1 MPTVE
6 EAILTAIE
14 FENRVR
20 DTYRGAEQAAK
31 DDIGKRVFKLLA
43 DEEQGHIDYLNSRL
57 ELWRK
62 DGVLKVEKM
71 ESIVPPMDVI
81 EERQKD
87 LQSRLAGEDRGEE
100 IKMLQKAHE
109 LEQQTSEFYQK
120 MVSEMDSEA
129 QKMFE
134 RFVEIEEGHVAVVR
148 AEIDALSG
156 SGYFFDFAEFNM
168 EG

>member
-20 DTYRGAEQAAK
+20 DTYRGAETAAK
-31 DDIGKRVFKLLA
+31 DDTGRRVFKLLA
-43 DEEQGHIDYLNSRL
+43 DEEQGHIDYLESRL
-57 ELWRK
+57 VQWRK
-62 DGVLKVEKM
+62 DGTITFEGM
-71 ESIVPPMDVI
+71 DSIVPPMDVI

-87 LQSRLAGEDRGEE
+87 LQSRLVGDDRGDE
-100 IKMLQKAHE
+100 IKMLQRAHD
-109 LEQQTSEFYQK
+109 LEVATSSFYK
-120 MVSEMDSEA
+120 EMVGALDADA

-156 SGYFFDFAEFNM
+156 NGYFFDFAEFNM

>member
-20 DTYRGAEQAAK
+20 DTYRGAEKAAK
-31 DDIGKRVFKLLA
+31 DDTGRRVFKLLA
-43 DEEQGHIDYLNSRL
+43 DEEQGHIDYLESRL
-57 ELWRK
+57 VQWRK
-62 DGVLKVEKM
+62 DGVLTVEKM
-71 ESIVPPMDVI
+71 DSIVPPMEII
-81 EERQKD
+81 EDRQRD

-109 LEQQTSEFYQK
+109 LEERTSAFYK
-120 MVSEMDSEA
+120 EMVGALDAEA

-156 SGYFFDFAEFNM
+156 SGYFFDFAEFDM

>member
-20 DTYRGAEQAAK
+20 DTYRGAEKAAK
-31 DDIGKRVFKLLA
+31 DDTGRRVFKLLG

-57 ELWRK
+57 VQWRK
-62 DGVLKVEKM
+62 DGILTVESM
-71 ESIVPPMDVI
+71 DSIVPPMDII

-87 LQSRLAGEDRGEE
+87 LQSRLEGEDRGDE
-100 IKMLQKAHE
+100 IKMLQKAHQ
-109 LEQQTSEFYQK
+109 LEIQTSTFYK
-120 MVSEMDSEA
+120 EMVEAMDAEA
-129 QKMFE
+129 RKMFA

-156 SGYFFDFAEFNM
+156 TGYFFDFAEFNM

>member
-20 DTYRGAEQAAK
+20 DTYRGAETAAT
-31 DDIGKRVFKLLA
+31 DDTGRRVFKLLA
-43 DEEQGHIDYLNSRL
+43 DEEQGHIDYLESRL
-57 ELWRK
+57 KQWRD
-62 DGVLKVEKM
+62 DGTITVESM
-71 ESIVPPMDVI
+71 DSVVPPLEKI
-81 EERQKD
+81 AERQQD
-87 LQSRLAGEDRGEE
+87 LQKGLEGNDRGNE

-109 LEQQTSEFYQK
+109 LELKTSEFY
-120 MVSEMDSEA
+120 SEMVEA
-129 QKMFE
+129 MEADVKKMFA
-134 RFVEIEEGHVAVVR
+134 RFVEIEDGHVAVVR